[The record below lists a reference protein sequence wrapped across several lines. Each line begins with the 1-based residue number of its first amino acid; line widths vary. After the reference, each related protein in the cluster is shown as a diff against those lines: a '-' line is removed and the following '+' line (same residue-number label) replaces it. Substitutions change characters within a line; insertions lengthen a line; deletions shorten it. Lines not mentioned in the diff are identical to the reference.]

1 MSDAKYLG
9 LTANNLAK
17 IATNLER
24 ENAKLRKAIAKAVR
38 VQTVLCA
45 DKDAPWCRNECQLHR
60 AESDDCEA
68 CDVLEVAQALGIEVG
83 A

>member
-24 ENAKLRKAIAKAVR
+24 ENAKLRELASG
-38 VQTVLCA
+38 
-45 DKDAPWCRNECQLHR
+45 LHR
-60 AESDDCEA
+60 CLDGEGCEGCSMQDDGGWCVRDIRLCE
-68 CDVLEVAQALGIEVG
+68 LGIEVDG
-83 A
+83 